1 MATAKTTE
9 TTETKKTETKA
20 TEKMVPVFVPR
31 LPNSK
36 NQPPLEGSVNGKAF
50 LIPRGKP
57 WQVPASVA
65 EVVKRSLHNEQ
76 IAEDYYNSIGN
87 ELIEKSEKEAAN
99 LK

>member
-1 MATAKTTE
+1 MAT
-9 TTETKKTETKA
+9 TKN

-36 NQPPLEGSVNGKAF
+36 NQPPFEGSVNGKGF

-57 WQVPASVA
+57 WKVPASVA

-76 IAEDYYNSIGN
+76 IAEDYYNNIGN
-87 ELIEKSEKEAAN
+87 ELLEKSAEEASR